1 MPIKFE
7 ILAEDKLT
15 HARAGLLHTPH
26 GVIETPIFMPVGTG
40 GTVKGMTQEMLEALG
55 VQILLG
61 NTYHLYLRPGHELIR
76 EAGGLHR
83 FMSWPHPILTDSGG
97 FQVMSLKSLGRVTED
112 GVEFRSHLD
121 GSSHFLSPERAMEI
135 QLALAP
141 DIMMCLDECVEYP
154 ASHEALQR
162 SVSLT
167 TRWAKR
173 AKEKVSGA
181 RCQVSGECAKQVSGV
196 RYQVSEPAHQ
206 VSGEQVSGERSDLV
220 GPDDS
225 RALQTDT
232 RHLTPDTLPSPDT
245 RHLTPGTLPSPDTR
259 HLTPDTFLSVPD
271 TFPSLFGIVQGG
283 TDKELRRQSA
293 EQLLDLDFEGYAV
306 GGLAVGEPKS
316 EMYDIAEY
324 TAALLPRDR
333 PRYLMGVGTPED
345 LLEGV
350 ARGID
355 MFDCVMPTR
364 NARNACAF
372 TSEGKVIIKNARYAR
387 DERPLDPHCTC
398 VVCRR
403 YSRRYLRHLFVT
415 GEMLGAILATHHNIH
430 FYLDTMRRIRQS
442 LLFGEFAEFHAGMRS
457 KP

>member
-7 ILAEDKLT
+7 ILAEDKGT

-26 GVIETPIFMPVGTG
+26 GAIETPIFMPVGTG
-40 GTVKGMTQEMLEALG
+40 GTVKGMTQDELEALG

-121 GSSHFLSPERAMEI
+121 GSSHFLSPERAVEI
-135 QLALAP
+135 QLALGS

-154 ASHEALQR
+154 ASHEALQC
-162 SVSLT
+162 SVGLT

-173 AKEKVSGA
+173 AKEKVLGV
-181 RCQVSGECAKQVSGV
+181 RCQVPGKDGVGSGSSNATSTKPMGSLPESLGTQ
-196 RYQVSEPAHQ
+196 
-206 VSGEQVSGERSDLV
+206 D
-220 GPDDS
+220 
-225 RALQTDT
+225 
-232 RHLTPDTLPSPDT
+232 LTPDIQG
-245 RHLTPGTLPSPDTR
+245 LTPDTR
-259 HLTPDTFLSVPD
+259 HLTPDTSAAPD

-283 TDKELRRQSA
+283 TDKDLRRQSA
-293 EQLLDLDFEGYAV
+293 EALLDLDFEGYAV

-316 EMYDIAEY
+316 EMYE
-324 TAALLPRDR
+324 TVQFTGELLPRDR

-372 TSEGKVIIKNARYAR
+372 TSEGKIIIKNARYAR
-387 DERPLDPHCTC
+387 DERPLDPSCTC
-398 VVCRR
+398 AVCRR
-403 YSRRYLRHLFVT
+403 YSRGYLRHLFVT
-415 GEMLGAILATHHNIH
+415 GEMLGAILATHHNLH
-430 FYLDTMRRIRQS
+430 FYLDTMRRMRQS
-442 LLFGEFAEFHAGMRS
+442 LLFGEFAEFHRRIRS
-457 KP
+457 KTQVILDP

>member
-7 ILAEDKLT
+7 ILAEDKVT
-15 HARAGLLHTPH
+15 RARAGLLHTPH

-40 GTVKGMTQEMLEALG
+40 GTVKGMTQDELEALG

-112 GVEFRSHLD
+112 GVWFRSHLD
-121 GSSHFLSPERAMEI
+121 GSSHFLSPERAVEI
-135 QLALAP
+135 QLALGS

-154 ASHEALQR
+154 ASHETLGRA
-162 SVSLT
+162 VSLT

-173 AKEKVSGA
+173 AKEQVQGVRCQVLGENQVSGA
-181 RCQVSGECAKQVSGV
+181 RCQVSGKHGADSGL
-196 RYQVSEPAHQ
+196 SDASGLEPK
-206 VSGEQVSGERSDLV
+206 SNLPES
-220 GPDDS
+220 PDP
-225 RALQTDT
+225 RG
-232 RHLTPDTLPSPDT
+232 LTPDTW
-245 RHLTPGTLPSPDTR
+245 HLTPSTS
-259 HLTPDTFLSVPD
+259 HLTPDTFPA
-271 TFPSLFGIVQGG
+271 LFAIVQGG

-293 EQLLDLDFEGYAV
+293 EALLDLDFEGYAV

-316 EMYDIAEY
+316 EMYDTVQFTAE
-324 TAALLPRDR
+324 LLPRDR

-372 TSEGKVIIKNARYAR
+372 TSQGKVILRNARYAR
-387 DERPLDPHCTC
+387 DDSPLDPSCTC
-398 VVCRR
+398 AVCRR
-403 YSRRYLRHLFVT
+403 YSRRYLRHLFVS
-415 GEMLGAILATHHNIH
+415 GEMLGAILATHHNLH

-442 LLFGEFAEFHAGMRS
+442 LLFGEFAEFHGRVRS
-457 KP
+457 HL

>member
-7 ILAEDKLT
+7 ILAEDKVT

-40 GTVKGMTQEMLEALG
+40 GTVKGMTQDELEALG

-97 FQVMSLKSLGRVTED
+97 FQVMSLKSLGKVTED
-112 GVEFRSHLD
+112 GVGFRSHLD
-121 GSSHFLSPERAMEI
+121 GSSHFLSPERAVEI
-135 QLALAP
+135 QLALGS

-154 ASHEALQR
+154 ASHETLQR
-162 SVSLT
+162 SVGLT

-173 AKEKVSGA
+173 AKEKVSGV
-181 RCQVSGECAKQVSGV
+181 RCQMPGKNGPTSGLPLMSKGHMEKNSGT
-196 RYQVSEPAHQ
+196 SN
-206 VSGEQVSGERSDLV
+206 
-220 GPDDS
+220 
-225 RALQTDT
+225 
-232 RHLTPDTLPSPDT
+232 PDTQD
-245 RHLTPGTLPSPDTR
+245 LTPDTR
-259 HLTPDTFLSVPD
+259 HLTPDTFP
-271 TFPSLFGIVQGG
+271 TLFGIVQGG

-293 EQLLDLDFEGYAV
+293 EALLDLDFEGYAV

-316 EMYDIAEY
+316 EMYETIEFTAE
-324 TAALLPRDR
+324 LLPRDR
-333 PRYLMGVGTPED
+333 PRYLMGVGAPED

-364 NARNACAF
+364 NARNASAF
-372 TSEGKVIIKNARYAR
+372 TSEGKIVIKNARYAG
-387 DERPLDPHCTC
+387 DERPLDPSCTC
-398 VVCRR
+398 AVCRR

-415 GEMLGAILATHHNIH
+415 GEMLGAILATHHNLH
-430 FYLDTMRRIRQS
+430 FYLDTMRRMRQS
-442 LLFGEFAEFHAGMRS
+442 LLFGE
-457 KP
+457 

>member
-7 ILAEDKLT
+7 ILAEDKVT

-26 GVIETPIFMPVGTG
+26 GVIETPIFMPVGTA
-40 GTVKGMTQEMLEALG
+40 GTVKGMTQDELEALG

-97 FQVMSLKSLGRVTED
+97 FQVMSLKSLGKVTED
-112 GVEFRSHLD
+112 GVGFRSHLD
-121 GSSHFLSPERAMEI
+121 GSSHFLSPERAVEI
-135 QLALAP
+135 QLALGS

-154 ASHEALQR
+154 ASHESLQR
-162 SVSLT
+162 SVGLT

-181 RCQVSGECAKQVSGV
+181 RCQVPGAQEVSGI
-196 RYQVSEPAHQ
+196 RCQVPGKDGAGSRSSDASGMEPKG
-206 VSGEQVSGERSDLV
+206 S
-220 GPDDS
+220 
-225 RALQTDT
+225 
-232 RHLTPDTLPSPDT
+232 LPE
-245 RHLTPGTLPSPDTR
+245 SPDTR
-259 HLTPDTFLSVPD
+259 HLTPDACHPTPGTSWTPD
-271 TFPSLFGIVQGG
+271 TFPTLFGIVQGG

-293 EQLLDLDFEGYAV
+293 EALLDLDFEGYAV

-316 EMYDIAEY
+316 EMYETVEFTAE
-324 TAALLPRDR
+324 LLPRDR

-372 TSEGKVIIKNARYAR
+372 TSEGKIIIKNARYAR
-387 DERPLDPHCTC
+387 DERPLDPSCSC
-398 VVCRR
+398 AVCRR

-415 GEMLGAILATHHNIH
+415 GEMLGAILATHHNLH
-430 FYLDTMRRIRQS
+430 FYLDTMRRMRQS
-442 LLFGEFAEFHAGMRS
+442 LLFGEFAEFHCKVRS
-457 KP
+457 KTQVFLDP

>member
-7 ILAEDKLT
+7 ILAEDKVT
-15 HARAGLLHTPH
+15 RARAGLLHTPH

-40 GTVKGMTQEMLEALG
+40 GTVKGMTQDELEALG

-112 GVEFRSHLD
+112 GVWFRSHLD
-121 GSSHFLSPERAMEI
+121 GSSHFLSPERAVEI
-135 QLALAP
+135 QLALGS

-154 ASHEALQR
+154 ASHETLQR
-162 SVSLT
+162 AVSLT

-173 AKEKVSGA
+173 AKEEFGKGGSRGWGLGAGGSGLGVGGESGA
-181 RCQVSGECAKQVSGV
+181 EPLAPRSEFQMTNSGSRNPNGQSPTPNPE
-196 RYQVSEPAHQ
+196 
-206 VSGEQVSGERSDLV
+206 
-220 GPDDS
+220 S
-225 RALQTDT
+225 RA
-232 RHLTPDTLPSPDT
+232 PSPA
-245 RHLTPGTLPSPDTR
+245 
-259 HLTPDTFLSVPD
+259 
-271 TFPSLFGIVQGG
+271 LFGIVQGG
-283 TDKELRRQSA
+283 TDNELRRQSA
-293 EQLLDLDFEGYAV
+293 EALLDLDFEGYAV

-316 EMYDIAEY
+316 EMYDTVQFTAE
-324 TAALLPRDR
+324 LLPRDR

-372 TSEGKVIIKNARYAR
+372 TSEGKVILRNARYAR
-387 DERPLDPHCTC
+387 DDRPLDPSCTC
-398 VVCRR
+398 AVCRR

-415 GEMLGAILATHHNIH
+415 GEMLGAILATHHNLH

-442 LLFGEFAEFHAGMRS
+442 LLFGEFEEFHCRVRAR
-457 KP
+457 P

>member
-7 ILAEDKLT
+7 IVAEDKVT

-40 GTVKGMTQEMLEALG
+40 GTVKGMTQDELEALG

-112 GVEFRSHLD
+112 GVQFRSHLD
-121 GSSHFLSPERAMEI
+121 GSPHFLSPERAVEI
-135 QLALAP
+135 QLALGA
-141 DIMMCLDECVEYP
+141 DIIMCLDECVEYP
-154 ASHEALQR
+154 ASHETLQR
-162 SVSLT
+162 SVGLT

-173 AKEKVSGA
+173 AKEKVSGV
-181 RCQVSGECAKQVSGV
+181 RCQVSGQKQVSGIGC
-196 RYQVSEPAHQ
+196 QVSA
-206 VSGEQVSGERSDLV
+206 GNDA
-220 GPDDS
+220 GPES
-225 RALQTDT
+225 RGMGGVKPNASFPVN
-232 RHLTPDTLPSPDT
+232 PDTW
-245 RHLTPGTLPSPDTR
+245 
-259 HLTPDTFLSVPD
+259 HLTPDTFP
-271 TFPSLFGIVQGG
+271 TLFGIMQGG
-283 TDKELRRQSA
+283 TDQALRRQSA
-293 EQLLDLDFEGYAV
+293 EALLELDFEGYAV

-316 EMYDIAEY
+316 EMYDTVEFA
-324 TAALLPRDR
+324 AALLPRDR

-345 LLEGV
+345 LVEGV

-387 DERPLDPHCTC
+387 DESPLDPNCAC
-398 VVCRR
+398 GVCRR

-415 GEMLGAILATHHNIH
+415 GEMLGAILATHHNLH

-442 LLFGEFAEFHAGMRS
+442 LLFGEFAEFHRRVRS
-457 KP
+457 RL

>member
-7 ILAEDKLT
+7 ILAEDKAT
-15 HARAGLLHTPH
+15 RARAGLLHTPH
-26 GVIETPIFMPVGTG
+26 GVIETPVFMPVGTG
-40 GTVKGMTQEMLEALG
+40 GTVKGMTQDELEALG
-55 VQILLG
+55 VQILLA

-112 GVEFRSHLD
+112 GVWFRSHLD
-121 GSSHFLSPERAMEI
+121 GSSHFLSPERTVEI
-135 QLALAP
+135 QLALGS

-154 ASHEALQR
+154 ASHETLQR
-162 SVSLT
+162 AVSLT

-173 AKEKVSGA
+173 AKEKVSGV
-181 RCQVSGECAKQVSGV
+181 RCQVPGPEDGTIGLPLKSGDGLEINPDNRRWDTGTS
-196 RYQVSEPAHQ
+196 
-206 VSGEQVSGERSDLV
+206 
-220 GPDDS
+220 GPDPCY
-225 RALQTDT
+225 
-232 RHLTPDTLPSPDT
+232 LTPDTW
-245 RHLTPGTLPSPDTR
+245 HLTPSPL
-259 HLTPDTFLSVPD
+259 HLTPDTFPA
-271 TFPSLFGIVQGG
+271 LFGIVQGG
-283 TDKELRRQSA
+283 TDQELRRQSA
-293 EQLLDLDFEGYAV
+293 EALLDLDFEGYAV

-316 EMYDIAEY
+316 EMLDTVQF
-324 TAALLPRDR
+324 TAGLLPRDR

-372 TSEGKVIIKNARYAR
+372 TSQGKVILKNARYAR
-387 DERPLDPHCTC
+387 DDNPLDPSCTC
-398 VVCRR
+398 AVCRR

-415 GEMLGAILATHHNIH
+415 GEMLGAILATHHNLH

-442 LLFGEFAEFHAGMRS
+442 LLFGEFAEFHCRVRAR
-457 KP
+457 P